1 LFSEIFLSSDESGDS
16 DLTCFIL
23 FTIISSSELLEL
35 LPLPFDADEEDEDD
49 DDDDADSLS
58 DFMLELLFTFFVAIF
73 FSFEEIDFLSRQHY
87 R

>member
-1 LFSEIFLSSDESGDS
+1 
-16 DLTCFIL
+16 
-23 FTIISSSELLEL
+23 
-35 LPLPFDADEEDEDD
+35 LPFDADEEDEDD